1 MTKRCTWVKLTNPL
15 YIAYHDQEWGK
26 PLHNEHDLFELLC
39 METYQAGL
47 SWETILNKRQAFRE
61 AFHGYDLNRVAT
73 MSDAELDEILQNPN
87 VIRNRLKIYATRA
100 NAQAFL
106 QVQKD
111 FGSFDH
117 YLWSWVNFTPLDN
130 SVKDYRQAPAKTDLS
145 EKLSKDMKKRG
156 FKFTGPVC
164 VYSYLQAAGLVNDH
178 ENSCHWNTSL

>member
-47 SWETILNKRQAFRE
+47 SWETILNKRQPFRE
-61 AFHGYDLNRVAT
+61 AFHGYDLNKVAT

-178 ENSCHWNTSL
+178 ENSCHWKTSL

>member
-1 MTKRCTWVKLTNPL
+1 MTKRCTWVKLTNPI

-61 AFHGYDLNRVAT
+61 AFHGYDLNKVAT

-178 ENSCHWNTSL
+178 ENSCHWKTSL

>member
-61 AFHGYDLNRVAT
+61 AFHGYDLNKVAT

-145 EKLSKDMKKRG
+145 EQLSKDMKKRG

-178 ENSCHWNTSL
+178 ENSCHWKTSL

>member
-1 MTKRCTWVKLTNPL
+1 MTKRCTWVKLTNPI

-61 AFHGYDLNRVAT
+61 AFHGYDLNKVAT

-164 VYSYLQAAGLVNDH
+164 VYSYLQAAELVNDH
-178 ENSCHWNTSL
+178 ENSCHWKTSL

>member
-61 AFHGYDLNRVAT
+61 AFHGYDLNKVAT

-164 VYSYLQAAGLVNDH
+164 VYSYLQAAGLVKDH
-178 ENSCHWNTSL
+178 ENSCHWKTSL

>member
-61 AFHGYDLNRVAT
+61 AFHGYDLNKVAT

-106 QVQKD
+106 LIII
-111 FGSFDH
+111 S
-117 YLWSWVNFTPLDN
+117 
-130 SVKDYRQAPAKTDLS
+130 
-145 EKLSKDMKKRG
+145 
-156 FKFTGPVC
+156 GP
-164 VYSYLQAAGLVNDH
+164 G
-178 ENSCHWNTSL
+178 

>member
-61 AFHGYDLNRVAT
+61 AFHGYDLNKVAT

-145 EKLSKDMKKRG
+145 EKLSRDMKKRG

-178 ENSCHWNTSL
+178 ENSCHWKTSL

>member
-61 AFHGYDLNRVAT
+61 AFHGYELNKVAT

-178 ENSCHWNTSL
+178 ENSCHWKTSL

>member
-61 AFHGYDLNRVAT
+61 AFHGYDLNKVAT

-145 EKLSKDMKKRG
+145 EKLSRDMKQRG

-178 ENSCHWNTSL
+178 ENSCHWKTSL

>member
-1 MTKRCTWVKLTNPL
+1 MTKRCTWVKLNNPL

-47 SWETILNKRQAFRE
+47 SWETILNKRRAFRE
-61 AFHGYDLNRVAT
+61 AFHGYDLNKVAT

-178 ENSCHWNTSL
+178 ENSCH

>member
-39 METYQAGL
+39 METDQAGL

-178 ENSCHWNTSL
+178 ENSCHWKTSL

>member
-61 AFHGYDLNRVAT
+61 AFHGYELNKVAT

-164 VYSYLQAAGLVNDH
+164 VYSYLQAAWLVNDH
-178 ENSCHWNTSL
+178 ENSCHWKTSL